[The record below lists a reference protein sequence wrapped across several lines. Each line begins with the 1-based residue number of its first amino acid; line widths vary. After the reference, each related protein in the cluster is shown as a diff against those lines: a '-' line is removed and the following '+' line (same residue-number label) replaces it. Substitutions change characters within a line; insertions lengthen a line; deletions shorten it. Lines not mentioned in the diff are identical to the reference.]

1 MGRILVF
8 TYSHHPCGWTT
19 WCWECEPWPTG
30 KETQMPFS
38 QCQWKPSNVS
48 ITFSNLCGY
57 FWVIGEHY
65 PFTSSVTPLKQGI
78 TLHKALAIFFHFPCD
93 TLWIPTKHHEKKQ
106 TKRQGVLESNMPA
119 PAGILF
125 FITYMAWV
133 LTPSWSCDLTCKHPW
148 VGVLRWSES
157 SHHLVCYEGE
167 GTAVNAFH
175 PELGSPAS
183 VQETA
188 VPSPIQNGQQFAEHR
203 FDLIT
208 CAPETQNFFC
218 WCCTLVT
225 PYTIVYTWPRGH
237 PLSWNNFFSF
247 VKFYEISSK
256 NLTNSSMHTYFILDK
271 TMVNHNRLYLRA
283 TYLNTHPHLRRDF
296 QQNISCCSLLQSL
309 VACILWVV
317 HSYMRR
323 WLEACIWVT

>member
-38 QCQWKPSNVS
+38 QCQWKPAAAFAS

-125 FITYMAWV
+125 FITYMAWDSHS
-133 LTPSWSCDLTCKHPW
+133 LLELWSYMQAPLGGGLKVIWIITSPCLLWRGRHCCQCLPPW
-148 VGVLRWSES
+148 TWVS
-157 SHHLVCYEGE
+157 SLSSGDSS
-167 GTAVNAFH
+167 AF
-175 PELGSPAS
+175 
-183 VQETA
+183 
-188 VPSPIQNGQQFAEHR
+188 
-203 FDLIT
+203 
-208 CAPETQNFFC
+208 
-218 WCCTLVT
+218 
-225 PYTIVYTWPRGH
+225 PYTKWPA
-237 PLSWNNFFSF
+237 
-247 VKFYEISSK
+247 VC
-256 NLTNSSMHTYFILDK
+256 
-271 TMVNHNRLYLRA
+271 RA
-283 TYLNTHPHLRRDF
+283 
-296 QQNISCCSLLQSL
+296 
-309 VACILWVV
+309 
-317 HSYMRR
+317 
-323 WLEACIWVT
+323 